1 MNKDHKIN
9 LQQQTILS
17 LSQENQMLR
26 EHLAQLQTDA
36 QAAEA
41 LPRQGYEKAKIM
53 MEEMEKRIL
62 EYNLLLDEV
71 RALKDA
77 YTGQV
82 TRMRRLISDY
92 HTQIGGIL

>member
-17 LSQENQMLR
+17 LSKENQMLR
-26 EHLAQLQTDA
+26 KHLAQLQADV

-41 LPRQGYEKAKIM
+41 LPLQGYEKAKLM
-53 MEEMEKRIL
+53 MEEMEKKIL
-62 EYNLLLDEV
+62 EYHLLLDEV

-92 HTQIGGIL
+92 HAQIGGIL